1 MLSFSKDLI
10 ETFDVALTE
19 DKEKIEKLKA
29 EKFDAIFYESLFPHG
44 GLFGH
49 LLGID
54 VHFLITS
61 SAISE
66 YAARIFGIPSPSGW
80 VPAMGILSVSD
91 KMTFYER
98 AQNLLEMEI
107 TAFSGNQRCEFANE
121 IFQKHFGLNFPR
133 IQEIMKE
140 KTAMIFTSV
149 NEFIEFPRPILHKII
164 YIGGL
169 GMKERSFNE
178 SLQPPFNKEMKK
190 GKNGVIFFSLGSN
203 IHTSHL
209 PKAVKKNL
217 IDAFSSFTDYHFI
230 IKLEADDEY
239 GRNYA
244 KTKSNTF
251 VTEWAPQNLILQHS
265 NLKLFFTHGG
275 YNSLLETAY
284 SGKPILLMPMMND
297 QIRNGQA
304 VQRNGWGK
312 VLDKMDLFEGKDK
325 LTELMTE
332 MLSSDKY
339 QKSAERITNLLETQ
353 PFSANELFLKN
364 VKFVLENDGK
374 LPELQ
379 AAGAD
384 MNIFTQFNIDIY
396 LIVILSLLLIFVLII
411 YGIVSFIKVLQKLVQ
426 PKKKNKKKIN

>member
-19 DKEKIEKLKA
+19 GKEKIEQLIA

-61 SAISE
+61 STISE

-80 VPAMGILSVSD
+80 VPATGILSVSD

-107 TAFSGNQRCEFANE
+107 TAFAGNQRCEFANE
-121 IFQKHFGLNFPR
+121 IFQKHFGPNFTR

-140 KTAMIFTSV
+140 KTAMVFTSV

-169 GMKERSFNE
+169 GMKDRSFNE
-178 SLQPPFNKEMKK
+178 SLQPPFDEKMKK

-203 IHTSHL
+203 VDTSHL

-244 KTKSNTF
+244 KTKSNIF

-312 VLDKMDLFEGKDK
+312 VLNKMDLFEGNDK
-325 LTELMTE
+325 LIELMTE
-332 MLSSDKY
+332 MLSTEKWVLFWRL
-339 QKSAERITNLLETQ
+339 KLL
-353 PFSANELFLKN
+353 
-364 VKFVLENDGK
+364 K
-374 LPELQ
+374 L
-379 AAGAD
+379 
-384 MNIFTQFNIDIY
+384 
-396 LIVILSLLLIFVLII
+396 
-411 YGIVSFIKVLQKLVQ
+411 
-426 PKKKNKKKIN
+426 KKINSDF